1 MHRPRSFAVAFG
13 SPVLTFETLIAAVIC
28 LGSVGCREQ
37 EREKASFH
45 IVATD
50 AAFEAPDKVP
60 AGLRH
65 ILFENHGA
73 EIHESMLV
81 KLATGM
87 SADDYVAQVKK
98 GVLFPLGG
106 RDYSGPGLTGP
117 GESLELW
124 TRLDPGNYLL
134 ICWNDAHARTRP
146 VHPFI
151 VSDTIVNDEAPPDDL
166 VVKLIDYRFELSHD
180 LRKGVQVLRIET
192 PGPSMHELDIFRLHP
207 GKTVADLR
215 RWRKNSGPGPAPF
228 DSLGGAL
235 DNHDIRRIVWLR
247 RDFSPGH
254 YLFHCEMPVTAN
266 AQTTNQELTHDDL
279 GMIREVEVKE

>member
-13 SPVLTFETLIAAVIC
+13 SPVLTFQTLIAAVIC

-87 SADDYVAQVKK
+87 STNDYVAQVKK
-98 GVLFPLGG
+98 GGLFPLGG

-117 GESLELW
+117 AKAW
-124 TRLDPGNYLL
+124 
-134 ICWNDAHARTRP
+134 
-146 VHPFI
+146 
-151 VSDTIVNDEAPPDDL
+151 
-166 VVKLIDYRFELSHD
+166 
-180 LRKGVQVLRIET
+180 
-192 PGPSMHELDIFRLHP
+192 
-207 GKTVADLR
+207 
-215 RWRKNSGPGPAPF
+215 NSGPGLIPAITSSSVGMMHTPAPGR
-228 DSLGGAL
+228 SILSSC
-235 DNHDIRRIVWLR
+235 RTR
-247 RDFSPGH
+247 S
-254 YLFHCEMPVTAN
+254 
-266 AQTTNQELTHDDL
+266 
-279 GMIREVEVKE
+279 